1 MRLGS
6 KRYVFTRKTDRTRIT
21 RAIIFILL
29 PLSLLS
35 LFLYTVSVIRPAF
48 ASLAENRAKQIALR
62 TINETVVELFSNEQ
76 TDYHDI
82 VEFER
87 NNDNSINAVKSNLAN
102 ISKLKSE
109 LNLEI
114 LKKIDKKDSSEL
126 SVPLGSLMGN
136 DLFAGLGPSISFKIK
151 PYGSAVTDIST
162 DFTDAGINQTKLDV
176 TVKVKADFSVL
187 MPTMRK
193 KSSVETTVPIIS
205 TVIVGDV
212 PENYTNIEREGLAYE
227 DDVLEVVR

>member
-1 MRLGS
+1 MRLGN
-6 KRYVFTRKTDRTRIT
+6 KRYIYTRNSGGVRMKRTC
-21 RAIIFILL
+21 ILFFL
-29 PLSLLS
+29 PLSLLA

-48 ASLAENRAKQIALR
+48 ATLSENRAKQIALR
-62 TINETVVELFSNEQ
+62 TINETVVEMFSDNE

-87 NNDNSINAVKSNLAN
+87 STDNEINAVKSNLAN

-109 LNLEI
+109 LNLKI
-114 LKKIDKKDSSEL
+114 LKKIAEKDSSDL

-151 PYGSAVTDIST
+151 PYGSVITDIST

-187 MPTMRK
+187 MPTIRK
-193 KSSVETTVPIIS
+193 KSTVETTVPIIS

>member
-1 MRLGS
+1 MRLGN
-6 KRYVFTRKTDRTRIT
+6 KRYIFAKKTDCARIT
-21 RAIIFILL
+21 RAILFVLL

-48 ASLAENRAKQIALR
+48 ALLAENRAKQIALR

-87 NNDNSINAVKSNLAN
+87 NDDNSINAVKSNLAN
-102 ISKLKSE
+102 ISNLKSR

-114 LKKIDKKDSSEL
+114 LKKIAEKDSSEL

-136 DLFAGLGPSISFKIK
+136 DLFAGLGPSISFRIK
-151 PYGSAVTDIST
+151 PYGSVITDITT

-176 TVKVKADFSVL
+176 TVKVNADFSVL

-193 KSSVETTVPIIS
+193 NSSVETTVPIIS

>member
-176 TVKVKADFSVL
+176 TVKVNADFSVL